1 MELAGEGTASG
12 TAKKNTRYKIRVQQS
27 QCKKDRKNAW
37 DLLKAKGRA

>member
-1 MELAGEGTASG
+1 MELAGEGTSSG
-12 TAKKNTRYKIRVQQS
+12 TAKKNTRYKIGVQQS